1 LPIIAIKNLTKGSM
15 MSDLFN
21 EKAKDWDASE
31 MKRLISSA
39 VGSSILK
46 HIPLHNK
53 MDVMDF
59 GAGTGL
65 ISSQVIPFVNKV
77 LAVDISKA
85 MLEKLISKPE
95 LQGKVKAV
103 CQDITDKPIDAKFD
117 LIMSAMAIHH
127 VEDTL
132 KLINTFYEHLKPG
145 AQIAL
150 ADLDKEDGSFHP
162 EGSEGVFHSGF
173 ERDELKQLLENNGFN
188 NVQFFTVHII
198 NKQEKQYPVFLVVA
212 TKC

>member
-1 LPIIAIKNLTKGSM
+1 M

-31 MKRLISSA
+31 RKQLISSA
-39 VGSSILK
+39 VGAAILK
-46 HIPLHNK
+46 NVPLNPQ
-53 MDVMDF
+53 MNVMDF

-65 ISSQVIPFVNKV
+65 ISAHIVPFVDKIV
-77 LAVDISKA
+77 AVDISRA
-85 MLEKLISKPE
+85 MLEKLTEKQE
-95 LQGKVKAV
+95 FQGKVEAV

-117 LIMSAMAIHH
+117 LIISALALHH

-132 KLINTFYEHLKPG
+132 KLINTFVEHLKPG
-145 AQIAL
+145 AKVAL

-173 ERDELKQLLENNGFN
+173 ERDELQTLLENNGFYD
-188 NVQFFTVHII
+188 VQFLTIHTMQK
-198 NKQEKQYPVFLVVA
+198 NDKQYPVFLVVA

>member
-1 LPIIAIKNLTKGSM
+1 

-31 MKRLISSA
+31 RKQLISSA
-39 VGSSILK
+39 VGAAILK
-46 HIPLHNK
+46 NVPLNPQ
-53 MDVMDF
+53 MNVMDF

-65 ISSQVIPFVNKV
+65 ISAHIVPFVDKIV
-77 LAVDISKA
+77 AVDISRA
-85 MLEKLISKPE
+85 MLEKLTEKQE
-95 LQGKVKAV
+95 FQGKVEAV

-117 LIMSAMAIHH
+117 LIISALALHH

-132 KLINTFYEHLKPG
+132 KLINTFVEHLKPG
-145 AQIAL
+145 AKVAL

-173 ERDELKQLLENNGFN
+173 ERDELQTLLEKNGFYD
-188 NVQFFTVHII
+188 VQFITIHTMQK
-198 NKQEKQYPVFLVVA
+198 NDKQYSIFLVVA

>member
-1 LPIIAIKNLTKGSM
+1 

-46 HIPLHNK
+46 HVPLHQQ

-65 ISSQVIPFVNKV
+65 ISSQVVPFVNKIV
-77 LAVDISKA
+77 AVDISKA
-85 MLEKLISKPE
+85 MLEKLVSKPE
-95 LQGKVKAV
+95 LQGKVEAV
-103 CQDITDKPIDAKFD
+103 CQDITEKPMDAKFD
-117 LIMSAMAIHH
+117 LIMSAMAVHH
-127 VEDTL
+127 VEDTP
-132 KLINTFYEHLKPG
+132 KLINTFFEHLKPG
-145 AQIAL
+145 AKVAL

-173 ERDELKQLLENNGFN
+173 ERAELQQLLANNRFDN
-188 NVQFFTVHII
+188 IQFFTVHII

-212 TKC
+212 TKG